1 MKFGLK
7 FLKMKLVKV
16 RNKVRTEFFTHK
28 DTAWENYVRE
38 SKTRTVKKN
47 LCNKIKFHWSIIVK
61 LLIDI
66 SMNAYGSQ

>member
-28 DTAWENYVRE
+28 DTA
-38 SKTRTVKKN
+38 
-47 LCNKIKFHWSIIVK
+47 
-61 LLIDI
+61 
-66 SMNAYGSQ
+66 